1 MTSRPPKRRGNRSD
15 RFPVLERLE
24 DRTLLSITFNFAGGL
39 LDIQAT
45 ADENNVFL
53 SNDGSRVI
61 VSGLLSGVLTA
72 PGGSGSSGEVLLSDV
87 TAGIRLTG
95 DAGNNSFFIDNNNTE
110 FRSRGIAITL
120 VGGEGN
126 DSLQAGQTRDDDLPG
141 VVLDGGPGIDQIFG
155 ARGGDTIL
163 GGDGDDVLSGGTGN
177 DSIDGGPGNDSVGG
191 AIFGGPGNDT
201 ILGGPGND
209 LIFGDTGFPGPDDG
223 DDSIDGGT
231 GDDSVQGDGG
241 NDTLVGAGAAEN
253 DRLVTS
259 GDASFTL
266 TDAQLIGFGTDSISG
281 FFDACF
287 ELLGGG
293 ANSNAPC
300 RPPVLSLVASRDTAI
315 AAAVS
320 EARVLGFTR
329 GGGNS
334 VDAGGFTG
342 KLQVYG
348 DAGDNLIQG
357 GAGSTFLIGAEGNDT
372 LIGGPAAD
380 ILDGGPDNDSLVGG
394 AGNDTL
400 IGGTGT
406 NQLDGGPGCDN
417 MDGSSESSSCAAG
430 AEPTIRLS
438 SPMFTVGESDG
449 TATITVE
456 LTAASLQTV
465 TVRYAASKG
474 SAKPT
479 ADFTTIKGTLT
490 FAPGETTKTFNVQI
504 RNDTTA
510 ESDETIKI
518 KLSKPKGARLS
529 LPSSGLLTIID
540 DDAVVA
546 AAIGTT
552 TVPPLGT
559 APLNNLWARD
569 DLRLRSI
576 ILAIDTLL
584 ERTSVLG
591 G

>member
-1 MTSRPPKRRGNRSD
+1 MRRNRVVRKRT
-15 RFPVLERLE
+15 PLLEQLE
-24 DRTLLSITFNFAGGL
+24 DRTLLTFTFNLAGGL
-39 LDIQAT
+39 LDVTAT

-53 SNDGSRVI
+53 SNDGLAVI
-61 VSGLLSGVLTA
+61 VSGQSGVFNP
-72 PGGSGSSGEVLLSDV
+72 PGGSGLNGEVLLSDV

-95 DAGNNSFFIDNNNTE
+95 DTGNNSFFIDNNNTE

-120 VGGEGN
+120 AGGEGN

-141 VVLDGGPGIDQIFG
+141 VVFDGGPGNDQLFG

-163 GGDGDDVLSGGTGN
+163 GGDGSDALSGGMGN
-177 DSIDGGPGNDSVGG
+177 DSIDGGPGDDSVNG

-201 ILGGPGND
+201 IFGGPGND

-231 GDDSVQGDGG
+231 GDDSAQGDGG

-300 RPPVLSLVASRDTAI
+300 RPPVLSMVATRETAI
-315 AAAVS
+315 AAVVS
-320 EARVLGFTR
+320 EGRILGFTR
-329 GGGNS
+329 GAGNS
-334 VDAGGFTG
+334 VDATGFSG
-342 KLQVYG
+342 KLQVFG
-348 DAGDNLIQG
+348 DAGDNLIQA
-357 GAGSTFLIGAEGNDT
+357 GAASTFLIGAEGSDT

-380 ILDGGPDNDSLVGG
+380 VLDGGPDDDSLVGG

-406 NQLDGGPGCDN
+406 NQLDGGLGCDTMN
-417 MDGSSESSSCAAG
+417 GDPESSSCAAG
-430 AEPTIRLS
+430 QAPTIRLS
-438 SPMFTVGESDG
+438 SPTYTVGEGDG

-456 LTAASLQTV
+456 LTAASQQTV

-479 ADFTTIKGTLT
+479 ADFTTIKGTIT
-490 FAPGETTKTFNVQI
+490 FAPGETIKTFNVQV
-504 RNDTTA
+504 RDDTST
-510 ESDETIKI
+510 ESDETIRI
-518 KLSKPKGARLS
+518 KLSKPKGAKLS
-529 LPSSGLLTIID
+529 LPSSGLLTILD
-540 DDAVVA
+540 DDAPIA
-546 AAIGTT
+546 ASAALRSRIS
-552 TVPPLGT
+552 VM
-559 APLNNLWARD
+559 NVEWSRQ
-569 DLRLRSI
+569 DLRAVV
-576 ILAIDTLL
+576 LAIDSILDRKSGPGYS
-584 ERTSVLG
+584 EFIY
-591 G
+591 